1 MKAFFKRIG
10 RGFIFILILPFWLVV
25 FVLFTVY
32 SVLAF
37 LFTIIS
43 AIPAFFKGESI
54 LAPSELDI
62 AATTKIAEQKHMD
75 SLPDAQIVPQQAP
88 PQITVNVIQG
98 PAPTPPQNQ
107 NYIEQDGVIYRALS
121 SDEVND
127 LKVKEEQK

>member
-1 MKAFFKRIG
+1 MKAFFKRLG
-10 RGFIFILILPFWLVV
+10 HGFVFIIILPFWLVV

-32 SVLAF
+32 SIFAF
-37 LFTIIS
+37 LFTVIS

-75 SLPDAQIVPQQAP
+75 SLPDAQIVPQQVQ

-98 PAPTPPQNQ
+98 PAPLPPQNQ
-107 NYIEQDGVIYRALS
+107 NYIEQGGVIYRALS
-121 SDEVND
+121 TEEVNE
-127 LKVKEEQK
+127 LKVKDGED